1 MQRSVLQQKLP
12 LLRKEVVICPRRKEP
27 VELVLAKGK
36 KHLSKA
42 EIEER
47 KATEVK
53 VDLVDIKAPSYLTEE
68 QSKEFEELA
77 YKLKHINILSINKN
91 NIRLFFIIN
100 APLSPN
106 ISV

>member
-1 MQRSVLQQKLP
+1 MQQKLP

-53 VDLVDIKAPSYLTEE
+53 VDLVDI
-68 QSKEFEELA
+68 
-77 YKLKHINILSINKN
+77 N
-91 NIRLFFIIN
+91 R
-100 APLSPN
+100 
-106 ISV
+106 ISVLFLSTEQIKIKKVERHFQASWPSLEALDSRTPHQR